1 LRKGICKGLIIREQ
15 KRQTM
20 PPRTLQIAMLGG
32 NEDAVLVGLR
42 NFPAHKLILIS
53 SIDFLDQANQLS
65 SKLRGTLKLDVD
77 VVQVKDSSITSVLE
91 IVGQVVRNES
101 SAFQDFLINVG
112 SANRHLT
119 CAGVTAAFVHGIRA
133 FDVVADQPSVLPVM
147 KFSYTQ
153 AVTEPKMEILRA
165 IEKSNGDVESLEKLS
180 EISNFGKPLL
190 SYHIRGSNEGDGL
203 EKLGLVE
210 IERGKR
216 GRLRVKLTP
225 LGRTLL
231 AASVKQSV

>member
-1 LRKGICKGLIIREQ
+1 
-15 KRQTM
+15 
-20 PPRTLQIAMLGG
+20 MLGG
-32 NEDAVLVGLR
+32 NEEAILVGLR

-53 SIDFLDQANQLS
+53 SIDTLDQATQLS
-65 SKLRGTLKLDVD
+65 GKLKETLKLDVD
-77 VVQVKDSSITSVLE
+77 VVQVKDSAISSVLE
-91 IVGQVVRNES
+91 LFGQLVRKES
-101 SAFQDFLINVG
+101 ATFQDFLINVG

-133 FDVVADQPSVLPVM
+133 FDVIADQPSLLPVM

-165 IEKSNGDVESLEKLS
+165 IERSNGDVESLEKLS

-190 SYHIRGSNEGDGL
+190 SYHIRGSDEGAGL

-231 AASVKQSV
+231 ASSIKQAV